1 MPGEPIAT
9 SRLRSGRRKEHP
21 VLSGRYLASV
31 CDLLP
36 GRRDPNP
43 ETPGA
48 QGPARRR
55 LAAPAQ
61 QPVEGH
67 RRRHFEWLTFDPAQL
82 PSARTHAH
90 GFWRRQTPGIYF
102 ALGSARAEAEGAQAL
117 PRCASRCSLTQLQP
131 QAGARVLM
139 RQAMVCAILSA

>member
-1 MPGEPIAT
+1 MPGEPTAT
-9 SRLRSGRRKEHP
+9 SRLRSGRRKGHP

-48 QGPARRR
+48 QGPAPRR

-67 RRRHFEWLTFDPAQL
+67 RRRHFERLTFDLAQL
-82 PSARTHAH
+82 PSAQTHAH
-90 GFWRRQTPGIYF
+90 GFWQRQTYF
-102 ALGSARAEAEGAQAL
+102 ALGSARAEAERAQAL

-131 QAGARVLM
+131 QAGARALM
-139 RQAMVCAILSA
+139 RQAMVCAIFSA